1 MLYLIHPAFVHFSV
15 AFLILGSLVEAV
27 GLLSEREPLSRFG
40 GLLVI
45 LGALSLVPTV
55 ITGYLAA
62 NTAPS
67 ADTARAWL
75 DVHERSGWIVVGWFV
90 ATQFWKAWHRGHLP
104 RGQRKLYAVLLIAGA
119 LLTAYAALLG
129 GRLVYGHGVGVA

>member
-27 GLLSEREPLSRFG
+27 GLLSEREPFSRFG
-40 GLLVI
+40 GVLMIV
-45 LGALSLVPTV
+45 GALSLVPTV

-75 DVHERSGWIVVGWFV
+75 DAHERSGWIVVGWFM
-90 ATQFWKAWHRGHLP
+90 ATQFWKAWHRGRLP
-104 RGQRKLYAVLLIAGA
+104 RGQRKFYAVLLIAGA
-119 LLTAYAALLG
+119 VLTAYAALLG

>member
-1 MLYLIHPAFVHFSV
+1 MLYLLHPALVHFSV
-15 AFLILGSLVEAV
+15 ALLILGSLVEAV

-40 GLLVI
+40 GVLVI

-67 ADTARAWL
+67 ADAARAWL
-75 DVHERSGWIVVGWFV
+75 DDHERSGWIVVGWFV
-90 ATQFWKAWHRGHLP
+90 ATQFWKAWHRGRLP
-104 RGQRKLYAVLLIAGA
+104 RGQRTFYAVLLVAGA
-119 LLTAYAALLG
+119 LLTAYAAVLG
-129 GRLVYGHGVGVA
+129 GRLVYLHAVGVG